1 MLTTRLKV
9 GSKVSAPL
17 SLKGGLCRASQVVAL
32 VQVKQDQVAV
42 ASSTCSDVQQRAREG
57 EAQCPSHAFF
67 CCWNR
72 GRTQG
77 NANGVI
83 LERAAITIKALQGIS
98 TRIAAQG
105 LASGCSSKSFSRRAY
120 LCLREKNYS
129 PRCNPEASAITGHH
143 VAWPRAVAFAVCCL
157 RSGRASRRTN

>member
-67 CCWNR
+67 CCWHR

-98 TRIAAQG
+98 TRIAMSTG
-105 LASGCSSKSFSRRAY
+105 MLRGWLLAVPP
-120 LCLREKNYS
+120 S
-129 PRCNPEASAITGHH
+129 PSAAELIS
-143 VAWPRAVAFAVCCL
+143 VYA
-157 RSGRASRRTN
+157 RRTTRQDATQRRQPSLVIMLLGREQWR